1 MSSIHPARS
10 VLPNS
15 EVRPRAH
22 IRRLQLTNFRSYRR
36 ADLTLA
42 NGPVVFTGPNG
53 AGKTNLL
60 EAISFLAPG
69 RGLRRASVDEV
80 AASEGDGSW
89 AVAVEIEG
97 ALGPAQFGTG
107 LDAPIEGQPS
117 GRRCRI
123 EHEPVGSASA
133 FADHLRIVWLVP
145 EMDGLF
151 IGPGAER
158 RRFLDRLV
166 LAIDATHGSRVNA
179 LERALRSRNRL
190 LEDPAPDAR
199 WCDAI
204 EHEVAEI
211 G

>member
-36 ADLTLA
+36 ADLTVA
-42 NGPVVFTGPNG
+42 DGPVVFTGPNG

-69 RGLRRASVDEV
+69 RGLRRATVDEV

-89 AVAVEIEG
+89 AVAAEVDG
-97 ALGPAQFGTG
+97 ALGPAQLGTG
-107 LDAPIEGQPS
+107 IDAPLDGQPS
-117 GRRCRI
+117 GRRCRVDQ
-123 EHEPVGSASA
+123 EPVGSAAA

-151 IGPGAER
+151 VGPGAER
-158 RRFLDRLV
+158 RRVLDRPV
-166 LAIDATHGSRVNA
+166 RAIDARHG
-179 LERALRSRNRL
+179 
-190 LEDPAPDAR
+190 
-199 WCDAI
+199 
-204 EHEVAEI
+204 H
-211 G
+211 